1 MHMAVEVAATAV
13 MVARGLVPIM
23 ILALVLV
30 MVVQGG
36 FMEVGQAIVAVVV
49 TILMEGRFSLS
60 FSCRRTY
67 RCLCSRSFASSRLDF
82 RTLKSTCCKRTE
94 SRRSEEPLVVS
105 IILWIRQPNLDHQS
119 SYMLLLSV
127 LVRHLF
133 CYGELLLVLLRNCSR
148 YLLKQDFFFYI

>member
-13 MVARGLVPIM
+13 MVARGLVPVM
-23 ILALVLV
+23 ILVLVLV

-94 SRRSEEPLVVS
+94 SRRSVS